1 MVTVTKDLRTQFQS
15 ARDQGPRPTCLAF
28 ALSDAHAA
36 GRPPHTCMSSDYLF
50 YHAVQRTANR
60 NPNQG
65 VSLTIATSTL
75 RAEGQPWESVWPY
88 VAALPINRTNWLP
101 PAGVK
106 TFTAD
111 SKPHTGGISDTCCLV
126 DTGTPAILV
135 FHPTE
140 AFYYV
145 GKSGLM
151 PIRAIDRDIPSL
163 HAVIAVGYGRSSG
176 QTHILLRN
184 SWGPEWGDG
193 GHAWLSE
200 DYLAPR
206 LHSVTSLRV
215 TT

>member
-1 MVTVTKDLRTQFQS
+1 MVKVTKDLRTQFFS

-36 GRPPHTCMSSDYLF
+36 ARPPHTCLSADYLF
-50 YHAVQRTANR
+50 YHAVQRTPDR
-60 NPNQG
+60 DPDKG
-65 VSLTIATSTL
+65 VSLTIATTTL
-75 RAEGQPWESVWPY
+75 KAEGQPLESVWPY
-88 VAALPINRTNWLP
+88 VAALPVKRTSWRP

-111 SKPHTGGISDTCCLV
+111 PTSHTGGVYDACSLLDN
-126 DTGTPAILV
+126 GTPAVLV

-145 GKSGLM
+145 GKSGLL
-151 PIRAIDRDIPSL
+151 PVRTLDQDIPSL
-163 HAVIAVGYGRSSG
+163 HAVLAIGYGYSSG
-176 QTHILLRN
+176 QTHLLLRN
-184 SWGPEWGDG
+184 SWGPAWGDG

-206 LHSVTSLRV
+206 LHSVTSLRAKP
-215 TT
+215 